1 MATGIQTVDLHL
13 AWPGLWPLLKPAY
26 DYSPDKDDLLA
37 GIRERRFALWAVYAR
52 NIAVAGIVT
61 RPVRD
66 PTSGEL
72 HCHLW
77 LVGGSRLYEWA
88 GDFIAKLKP
97 WAKAEGF
104 TMITGNGR
112 KGWDRIVRK
121 FGGVRLADRQGMPCW
136 GLAL

>member
-1 MATGIQTVDLHL
+1 MATGIQTADLYR
-13 AWPGLWPLLKPAY
+13 AWPDLWPLLKPAY

-52 NIAVAGIVT
+52 SIAVAGIVT
-61 RPVRD
+61 RPRVG
-66 PTSGEL
+66 TSGEL

-77 LVGGSRLYEWA
+77 LVGGSRLSEWA
-88 GDFIAKLKP
+88 GDFIEKLKP
-97 WAKAEGF
+97 WARENGC

-112 KGWDRIVRK
+112 KGWDRIVRR
-121 FGGVRLADRQGMPCW
+121 FGGVRLDDLQGLPCW